1 MMVIE
6 LRSLLLLYIAK
17 STINGGSANAVLHGL
32 FRRTLKEDIHL
43 SGMSAF

>member
-1 MMVIE
+1 MMDIE
-6 LRSLLLLYIAK
+6 LRSQLLLCVAK
-17 STINGGSANAVLHGL
+17 STINGGSANAVLHVL